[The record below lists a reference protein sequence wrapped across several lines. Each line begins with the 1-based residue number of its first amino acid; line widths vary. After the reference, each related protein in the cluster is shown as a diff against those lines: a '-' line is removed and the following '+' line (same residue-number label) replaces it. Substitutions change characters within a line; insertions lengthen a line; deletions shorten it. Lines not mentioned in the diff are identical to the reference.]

1 MSKAIRKL
9 ADRIVQYRCQSASSQ
24 SDKLDKFIS
33 MGKGRKE
40 EIIWRE
46 RQSKEPSLCQI
57 RFLDR
62 LELQNR
68 NKDNPD
74 IESPDFLMAFDKN
87 VKHTIINTL
96 NIFYFSYLLI
106 L

>member
-1 MSKAIRKL
+1 MPIILSRQVVSLISL
-9 ADRIVQYRCQSASSQ
+9 ISS
-24 SDKLDKFIS
+24 LVW
-33 MGKGRKE
+33 GKGRKE

-46 RQSKEPSLCQI
+46 RLSKEPSLCQI

-96 NIFYFSYLLI
+96 NIFYFI
-106 L
+106 NTIDAKCEIQ

>member
-1 MSKAIRKL
+1 MPIILSRQVVSLISL
-9 ADRIVQYRCQSASSQ
+9 ISS
-24 SDKLDKFIS
+24 LVW
-33 MGKGRKE
+33 GKGRKE

-46 RQSKEPSLCQI
+46 RLSKEPSLCQI